1 MGTKLRA
8 PTAFETPHLFL
19 LRVWL
24 ERGDFRAALREIGGA
39 EPQVFTQPVA
49 VGEYLS
55 QSLSSPQTDLDSGG
69 KR

>member
-1 MGTKLRA
+1 MGTKPQA
-8 PTAFETPHLFL
+8 PTAIETPQLFL

-39 EPQVFTQPVA
+39 EPQVFTRPVE

-55 QSLSSPQTDLDSGG
+55 QSLSSPRTDLDSGG
-69 KR
+69 K